1 MATSDRDTSREL
13 QTMVCLTC
21 GNYLFFESGVPS
33 SLKCEK
39 CGGTV
44 FRVYTTPNPSDEVA
58 ESQLEETARDAA
70 LGDASPATAA
80 DDLRELNEP

>member
-1 MATSDRDTSREL
+1 MATSDRGTPGEL

-21 GNYLFFESGVPS
+21 GNYLFFESDVPS
-33 SLKCEK
+33 SLKCDK

-44 FRVYTTPNPSDEVA
+44 FRRFTTPNPSDEAA
-58 ESQLEETARDAA
+58 ESQLEETERDVAM
-70 LGDASPATAA
+70 GDASPATAP